1 MRLKKIVCAIVI
13 ILILILNNTP
23 IITNFI
29 QIPAHQIILEGEESR
44 FNIGFPLSI
53 TVRADKQGI
62 IKINNV
68 AVHKERYLP
77 SLTRFSIKSE
87 DIGHAVVNL
96 KLFGII
102 PVKNVMLDIVPKK
115 YVIVGG
121 QPIGV
126 RINTKGVIVVGF
138 SDIIGTSGKVYC
150 PGKQAGIR
158 IGDILLRI
166 DGLDIKDSD
175 SIVSILREKG
185 GRTLSLQI
193 QRDERIIDLKVNPI
207 KSKDDGEYKLGLWVR
222 DHTSGIGTLTFV
234 DPSNNKFGALG
245 HPITDMDTGQM
256 LNIKD
261 GEIMHAHI
269 TSIQQGYKS
278 RPGEIKGIFIE
289 GKDSIGKIEKN
300 TKYGIYGTLYNKDNL
315 TENLYP
321 IGYQSQVKPG
331 PAKIL
336 AMIDDSKVR
345 EYSIEIQKV
354 VKQDQPNP
362 KSMIIKITDPY
373 LLKHTGGIIQGMS
386 GSPIIQDGKLVGA
399 VTHVFVNDPTRGYG
413 IYIEW
418 MIDELNKK

>member
-1 MRLKKIVCAIVI
+1 MRFKKLICFAII
-13 ILILILNNTP
+13 MLILIISNNPT
-23 IITNFI
+23 IKGFM
-29 QIPAHQIILEGEESR
+29 QIPDHQIMIEGEKSN
-44 FNIGFPLSI
+44 FSVGFPLSI
-53 TVRADKQGI
+53 TVRANKQGI
-62 IKINNV
+62 VEIDNNNG
-68 AVHKERYLP
+68 
-77 SLTRFSIKSE
+77 IKSE
-87 DIGHAVVNL
+87 SIGRAVINF
-96 KLFGII
+96 KLFGLI

-126 RINTKGVIVVGF
+126 RINTKGVVVVGF
-138 SDIIGTSGKVYC
+138 SDIIDISGKVSC
-150 PGKQAGIR
+150 PGKEAGIR
-158 IGDILLRI
+158 IGDVLLKVN
-166 DGLDIKDSD
+166 DSDIKDSD
-175 SIVSILREKG
+175 SIIDILKKSKNRII
-185 GRTLSLQI
+185 SLLV
-193 QRDERIIDLKVNPI
+193 QRDERIIDLKVKPI

-234 DPSNNKFGALG
+234 DPENNRFGALG
-245 HPITDMDTGQM
+245 HPITDMDTGQI

-269 TSIQQGYKS
+269 TSIQHGYKS

-289 GKDSIGKIEKN
+289 GRDNIGKIEKN
-300 TKYGIYGTLYNKDNL
+300 TRYGIYGTLYDKSYVGMK
-315 TENLYP
+315 LYP

-336 AMIDDSKVR
+336 TTIENGQVK

-354 VKQDQPNP
+354 VKQEQPNP

-418 MIDELNKK
+418 MLDELNKK